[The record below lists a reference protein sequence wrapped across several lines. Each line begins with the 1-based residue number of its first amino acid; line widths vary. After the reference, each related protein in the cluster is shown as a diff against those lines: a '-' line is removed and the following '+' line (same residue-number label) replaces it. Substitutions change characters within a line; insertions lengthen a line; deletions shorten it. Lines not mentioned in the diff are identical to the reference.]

1 MAIMFCVQGIIV
13 TDRFRELE
21 RPQTGRLKD
30 VVLMATVTGFESLR
44 FPRKSDMKQFAE
56 LFEPLFLGSSNE
68 ARRQAAAALSQCQ
81 QIPETVAA
89 LIGGM
94 PIAIA
99 AIFLTR
105 SKAIADRTLITIIR
119 ERGPEHAAAI
129 GRRPN
134 LSPLVVDALV
144 EHHNP
149 PGLAARSSAVK
160 AAAAEQ
166 ASQEDEAASL
176 RTAREEALRR
186 EIKALAGA
194 RPQNIPQTP
203 SSATMTDVHAA
214 LLVRFARSGEII
226 LFSRVLGQALGTR
239 DAQVERILLDI
250 SGQMLA
256 TSLVALDVD
265 VADAGFVLQALY
277 PHLREPFGETSH
289 AAALIGAMDRTACR
303 AQLDA
308 WLEAEAEDAAPAARH
323 EAYFAENTAND
334 TRHVG
339 PRKVAATSVNGQP
352 QRLFGRR
359 RG

>member
-1 MAIMFCVQGIIV
+1 MFCVQGITV

-44 FPRKSDMKQFAE
+44 IPRKSDMKQFAE

-68 ARRQAAAALSQCQ
+68 ARRQAAAALSQCS

-94 PIAIA
+94 PISIA

-105 SKAIADRTLITIIR
+105 SKAIADRTLIAVIR

-129 GRRPN
+129 ARRPN

-149 PGLAARSSAVK
+149 LGLAARSSAAKQAV
-160 AAAAEQ
+160 AEQ
-166 ASQEDEAASL
+166 PHPEAEAASL
-176 RTAREEALRR
+176 RTAREEALRH
-186 EIKALAGA
+186 EIKTLARAGS
-194 RPQNIPQTP
+194 RNPTP
-203 SSATMTDVHAA
+203 AASSEAINDVHAA

-226 LFSRVLGQALGTR
+226 LFSRVLGQALGTK
-239 DAQVERILLDI
+239 DAHVERILLDI
-250 SGQMLA
+250 SGQRLA
-256 TSLVALDVD
+256 TSLVALDVQ
-265 VADAGFVLQALY
+265 ATDAGFVLQALY

-289 AAALIGAMDRTACR
+289 AEALIGAMNRTACR
-303 AQLDA
+303 EQLDG
-308 WLEAEAEDAAPAARH
+308 WFEAEAEESAPAARH
-323 EAYFAENTAND
+323 EAYFAENPAND
-334 TRHVG
+334 ARQIG
-339 PRKVAATSVNGQP
+339 ARKIAAAAGNVQP

>member
-81 QIPETVAA
+81 HIPDSVAT
-89 LIGGM
+89 LIGSM
-94 PIAIA
+94 PISIA

-105 SKAIADRTLITIIR
+105 SKAIADRTLIAIIR

-129 GRRPN
+129 ARRAN

-149 PGLAARSSAVK
+149 PALAARGIGKKQAAPEPTITVAEV
-160 AAAAEQ
+160 AAAAE
-166 ASQEDEAASL
+166 
-176 RTAREEALRR
+176 RTSREETWRR
-186 EIKALAGA
+186 EIKALARVGLPA
-194 RPQNIPQTP
+194 APPLEAIG
-203 SSATMTDVHAA
+203 DVQAA
-214 LLVRFARSGEII
+214 LLVRFARSGEVI
-226 LFSRVLGQALGTR
+226 LFSRVLGQALGTK
-239 DAQVERILLDI
+239 DAHVERILLDI
-250 SGQMLA
+250 SGQQLA
-256 TSLVALDVD
+256 TSLIALDAD
-265 VADAGFVLQALY
+265 PADAGFVLKALY

-289 AAALIGAMDRTACR
+289 AEALVGAMNRAACR
-303 AQLDA
+303 ETLEA
-308 WLEAEAEDAAPAARH
+308 WLMDDAADSTAEVTH
-323 EAYFAENTAND
+323 EAYFADNAAND
-334 TRHVG
+334 SRKIA
-339 PRKVAATSVNGQP
+339 PRKVAATSATTKP
-352 QRLFGRR
+352 LRLFARR

>member
-1 MAIMFCVQGIIV
+1 MFCVQGITV

-44 FPRKSDMKQFAE
+44 IPRKSDMKQFAE

-68 ARRQAAAALSQCQ
+68 ARRQAAAALSQCL
-81 QIPETVAA
+81 QIPEPVAT
-89 LIGGM
+89 LIGSM
-94 PIAIA
+94 PISIA

-105 SKAIADRTLITIIR
+105 SKAIADRTLISVIR

-129 GRRPN
+129 ARRPN

-149 PGLAARSSAVK
+149 PGLAARSNAAKQAV
-160 AAAAEQ
+160 AADQPNLEP
-166 ASQEDEAASL
+166 EAASL
-176 RTAREEALRR
+176 RAAREEALRH
-186 EIKALAGA
+186 EIKTLARTGSPA
-194 RPQNIPQTP
+194 TAPAA
-203 SSATMTDVHAA
+203 SSEAINDVHAA

-226 LFSRVLGQALGTR
+226 LFSRVLGQALGTK

-250 SGQMLA
+250 SGQQLA
-256 TSLVALDVD
+256 TSLVALDVGA
-265 VADAGFVLQALY
+265 ADAGFVLQALY

-289 AAALIGAMDRTACR
+289 AEALIGAMSRSDCR
-303 AQLDA
+303 EQLDA
-308 WLEAEAEDAAPAARH
+308 WFEAEDAAPAARH
-323 EAYFAENTAND
+323 EAYFAENSAND
-334 TRHVG
+334 TRQVA
-339 PRKVAATSVNGQP
+339 PRRVAAAVGNVQP

>member
-1 MAIMFCVQGIIV
+1 MFCVQGIIV

-81 QIPETVAA
+81 QVPETVAA
-89 LIGGM
+89 LIGSM

-129 GRRPN
+129 ARRPN

-149 PGLAARSSAVK
+149 PGLAARSNAAK
-160 AAAAEQ
+160 PAAAGQVSVEA
-166 ASQEDEAASL
+166 EAASL
-176 RTAREEALRR
+176 RTAREETLRR

-194 RPQNIPQTP
+194 RPHNVPQTP
-203 SSATMTDVHAA
+203 SSTTMTDVHAA

-226 LFSRVLGQALGTR
+226 LFSRVLSQALGTK

-250 SGQMLA
+250 SGQLLA
-256 TSLVALDVD
+256 TSLVALDVEA
-265 VADAGFVLQALY
+265 ADAGFVLQALY
-277 PHLREPFGETSH
+277 PHLRETFGETSH
-289 AAALIGAMDRTACR
+289 AAALIGAMSRTACR
-303 AQLDA
+303 EQLEA
-308 WLEAEAEDAAPAARH
+308 WLATEAEEEAPAARH
-323 EAYFAENTAND
+323 ETYFADNTAND

-339 PRKVAATSVNGQP
+339 ARKVAAAVAHAQP

>member
-1 MAIMFCVQGIIV
+1 MFCVQGIIV

-44 FPRKSDMKQFAE
+44 LPRKSDMKQFAE

-81 QIPETVAA
+81 HVPDAVAA

-94 PIAIA
+94 PISIA

-105 SKAIADRTLITIIR
+105 SKAISDRALIAVIR

-129 GRRPN
+129 ARRAN

-149 PGLAARSSAVK
+149 PGLAARTGT
-160 AAAAEQ
+160 
-166 ASQEDEAASL
+166 ASKPSQTEPTVVSERSV
-176 RTAREEALRR
+176 REETLRR
-186 EIKALAGA
+186 EIKALARAGGRDDALPAGA
-194 RPQNIPQTP
+194 FDAIG
-203 SSATMTDVHAA
+203 DVHAA
-214 LLVRFARSGEII
+214 FLVRFARSGEII
-226 LFSRVLGQALGTR
+226 LFSRVLGQSLSTE

-250 SGQMLA
+250 SGQRLA
-256 TSLVALDVD
+256 TSLVAVELAA
-265 VADAGFVLQALY
+265 ADAGFVLKALY
-277 PHLREPFGETSH
+277 PHLSEPYGATSH
-289 AAALIGAMDRTACR
+289 AEALIGALDPSACR
-303 AQLDA
+303 AQLEA
-308 WLEAEAEDAAPAARH
+308 WLRDEPAAPTPAGRH
-323 EAYFAENTAND
+323 EPHFADTAAND
-334 TRHVG
+334 IRQ
-339 PRKVAATSVNGQP
+339 PAARKVAATALAP

>member
-1 MAIMFCVQGIIV
+1 MFCVQGITV

-44 FPRKSDMKQFAE
+44 IPRKSDMKQFAE

-68 ARRQAAAALSQCQ
+68 ARRQAAAALSQCP
-81 QIPETVAA
+81 QIPEPVAA

-94 PIAIA
+94 PISIA

-105 SKAIADRTLITIIR
+105 SKAIGDRTLIAVIR
-119 ERGPEHAAAI
+119 ERGSEHAAAI
-129 GRRPN
+129 ARRPN

-149 PGLAARSSAVK
+149 PGLAARSSSGAK
-160 AAAAEQ
+160 HAEAEQ
-166 ASQEDEAASL
+166 PHPEPEAASL
-176 RTAREEALRR
+176 RTAREEALRH
-186 EIKALAGA
+186 EIKTLARAGSHPPA
-194 RPQNIPQTP
+194 PTA
-203 SSATMTDVHAA
+203 SSEAINDVHAA

-239 DAQVERILLDI
+239 DTQVERILLDI
-250 SGQMLA
+250 SGQRLA
-256 TSLVALDVD
+256 TSLVALDVP
-265 VADAGFVLQALY
+265 ATDAGFVLQALY

-289 AAALIGAMDRTACR
+289 AQALIGAMNRTACR
-303 AQLDA
+303 EQLDG
-308 WLEAEAEDAAPAARH
+308 WFEAEAEEATPTARH
-323 EAYFAENTAND
+323 EAYFAENPAND
-334 TRHVG
+334 ARQIS
-339 PRKVAATSVNGQP
+339 PRRIAAAAGNVPP

>member
-1 MAIMFCVQGIIV
+1 
-13 TDRFRELE
+13 
-21 RPQTGRLKD
+21 
-30 VVLMATVTGFESLR
+30 MATVTGFESLR
-44 FPRKSDMKQFAE
+44 LPRKSDMKQFAE

-81 QIPETVAA
+81 QIPEAVAV

-105 SKAIADRTLITIIR
+105 SKAISDRTLIAIIR
-119 ERGPEHAAAI
+119 ERGPEYAAAI
-129 GRRPN
+129 ARRPN

-149 PGLAARSSAVK
+149 PGLAARNSA
-160 AAAAEQ
+160 ANPAAAEQ
-166 ASQEDEAASL
+166 TNLEAEAASL

-194 RPQNIPQTP
+194 RSHNAAPAA
-203 SSATMTDVHAA
+203 SSEAITEVHAA

-226 LFSRVLGQALGTR
+226 LFSRVLGQALGTK
-239 DAQVERILLDI
+239 DAHVESILLDI
-250 SGQMLA
+250 SGQRLA

-265 VADAGFVLQALY
+265 ATDAGFVLQALY
-277 PHLREPFGETSH
+277 PHLGEPFGETSH
-289 AAALIGAMDRTACR
+289 AAALIGAMNRTACR
-303 AQLDA
+303 KQLDA
-308 WLEAEAEDAAPAARH
+308 WFDAEAEEAAPTARH
-323 EAYFAENTAND
+323 EAYFAENPAND
-334 TRHVG
+334 ARQIG
-339 PRKVAATSVNGQP
+339 PRKMAAASVNVQP